1 MGEADLGRIDIP
13 TCEESVK
20 KSFQTLHGIRPRGCI
35 AFGGKAVRLVG
46 GGWPLHDPNHFPTN
60 AQSERKKD
68 HPQITQVD

>member
-46 GGWPLHDPNHFPTN
+46 GGWALSKPLSN
-60 AQSERKKD
+60 
-68 HPQITQVD
+68 